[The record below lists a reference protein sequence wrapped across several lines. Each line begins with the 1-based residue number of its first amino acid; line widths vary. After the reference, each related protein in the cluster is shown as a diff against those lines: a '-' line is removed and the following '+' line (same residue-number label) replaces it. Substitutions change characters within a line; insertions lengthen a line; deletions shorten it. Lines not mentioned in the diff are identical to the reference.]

1 VDRAATLAIQA
12 HSTVRRA
19 EARPEPPGVT
29 HSVDRPGGIAELY
42 AEPLAAPFF
51 LPVRSI
57 SPVGRQAPNDFGLA
71 RALDLSW
78 PSEYRPFI
86 PGLAERYARGAEN
99 ASAAV
104 RLLTAK
110 EKRPVA
116 ILIHGYMAGNY
127 QVEQRLWP
135 VQRFLACGYDI
146 ALFTLPFH
154 GVRGQAS
161 RRRAPRFPSSDP
173 RFNNEGFRQAI
184 ADLRDF
190 VSWLRAA
197 GHPEVG
203 VMGMSLG
210 GYTAA
215 LLATVEPGL
224 SFCVPVIP
232 LASLA
237 DFAREQGQLSAAPAL
252 QAEEHGLLER
262 IYRVVSPLDRAPLI
276 SAGRTLVVAAKADR
290 ITPVAHAR
298 KLATHFAAPLVSWH
312 GGHLLQLGRN
322 SAFRRVE
329 TLLRELRGRVS

>member
-1 VDRAATLAIQA
+1 
-12 HSTVRRA
+12 
-19 EARPEPPGVT
+19 
-29 HSVDRPGGIAELY
+29 
-42 AEPLAAPFF
+42 

-57 SPVGRQAPNDFGLA
+57 SPVGRRAPNDFGVA
-71 RALDLSW
+71 QALDLSW

-86 PGLAERYARGAEN
+86 PGLRDSYARGAEN

-116 ILIHGYMAGNY
+116 ILIHGYMAGNF

-135 VQRFLACGYDI
+135 LARFLACGYDI
-146 ALFTLPFH
+146 AFFTLPFH

-161 RRRAPRFPSSDP
+161 RGTAPRFPNSDP

-190 VSWLRAA
+190 ASWLRAA

-298 KLATHFAAPLVSWH
+298 KLAAHFQAPLVSWH

-329 TLLRELRGRVS
+329 TLLRELRGRAS